1 MAFNRFF
8 SATSLLV
15 LALVAVLL
23 ITPSSAAS
31 NNHYDEMNLQST
43 KSILGIQGLVY
54 CKSGPKVIPL
64 EGSVARITCEAVDEY
79 GLESAPITI
88 LSDATDAKGYFFA
101 TLSPYEIQNHKK
113 LTQCRA
119 FLELSPL
126 ESCNVPTDLNSG
138 ITGAVLASYRLL
150 HDKNIRLYTVG
161 PFTFT
166 SS

>member
-1 MAFNRFF
+1 MAFNGFF

-23 ITPSSAAS
+23 ITPSSAAG

-54 CKSGPKVIPL
+54 CKSGPEVIPL
-64 EGSVARITCEAVDEY
+64 EGSVARITCETVDEY
-79 GLESAPITI
+79 GMESAPITI

-126 ESCNVPTDLNSG
+126 ESCNVPTDLNNG

-150 HDKNIRLYTVG
+150 HDKT
-161 PFTFT
+161 
-166 SS
+166 

>member
-15 LALVAVLL
+15 LALVAVL

-31 NNHYDEMNLQST
+31 NIHHDEMNLQST

-64 EGSVARITCEAVDEY
+64 EGSVARITCEAADEY
-79 GLESAPITI
+79 GLESAPMTI

-101 TLSPYEIQNHKK
+101 TLSPYEIENHKK
-113 LTQCRA
+113 LNQCRA

-126 ESCNVPTDLNSG
+126 ESCNVPTDLNNG
-138 ITGAVLASYRLL
+138 ISGAVLASYRLL

>member
-1 MAFNRFF
+1 MVPWTMHA
-8 SATSLLV
+8 
-15 LALVAVLL
+15 
-23 ITPSSAAS
+23 
-31 NNHYDEMNLQST
+31 
-43 KSILGIQGLVY
+43 
-54 CKSGPKVIPL
+54 
-64 EGSVARITCEAVDEY
+64 GSVPRITCEAVDEY
-79 GLESAPITI
+79 GMESAPITI

-126 ESCNVPTDLNSG
+126 ESCNVPTDLNNG

-150 HDKNIRLYTVG
+150 HDHDKNIRLYTVG